1 MTKKRQLNIMVCVT
15 SQRSCD
21 KLIARGIER
30 AGAGD
35 PPAFLHVVHC
45 VETGRNFM
53 NTPYE
58 ADAIE
63 YLFTAAQLAGA
74 ELSLVRADN
83 VDDALVNYAENH
95 GIQLIILGAGAAGA
109 DQPASAAQAS
119 GRGVRCGC
127 GRKLKCSDAALA
139 GKSTTLS
146 RLRRQLLSKE
156 LF

>member
-1 MTKKRQLNIMVCVT
+1 MVCVT

-95 GIQLIILGAGAAGA
+95 GIQLIILGAGAAGGA
-109 DQPASAAQAS
+109 NREPINLRLQRRLPGVEFDVVAA
-119 GRGVRCGC
+119 GN
-127 GRKLKCSDAALA
+127 
-139 GKSTTLS
+139 
-146 RLRRQLLSKE
+146 
-156 LF
+156 

>member
-1 MTKKRQLNIMVCVT
+1 MTKKRQPNIMVCVT

-30 AGAGD
+30 AGGGEAR
-35 PPAFLHVVHC
+35 AFLHVVHC

-74 ELSLVRADN
+74 DLSLVRADN
-83 VDDALVNYAENH
+83 VDDALVEYAEDH
-95 GIQLIILGAGAAGA
+95 AVHLIILGAGV
-109 DQPASAAQAS
+109 PS
-119 GRGVRCGC
+119 GPNREPINLRLQRRLPGVEFDVVDTG
-127 GRKLKCSDAALA
+127 S
-139 GKSTTLS
+139 
-146 RLRRQLLSKE
+146 
-156 LF
+156 

>member
-95 GIQLIILGAGAAGA
+95 GIQLIILGAGAAG
-109 DQPASAAQAS
+109 SANREPINLRLQ
-119 GRGVRCGC
+119 RRLPGVEF
-127 GRKLKCSDAALA
+127 DVVAA
-139 GKSTTLS
+139 GN
-146 RLRRQLLSKE
+146 
-156 LF
+156 

>member
-53 NTPYE
+53 NTAYE

-74 ELSLVRADN
+74 DLSLLRAEH
-83 VDDALVNYAENH
+83 VDDALVSFAMEH
-95 GIQLIILGAGAAGA
+95 DADLIILGAGSAGS
-109 DQPASAAQAS
+109 QPRDHIAMRLQ
-119 GRGVRCGC
+119 RRLPGVGFEVVPT
-127 GRKLKCSDAALA
+127 K
-139 GKSTTLS
+139 
-146 RLRRQLLSKE
+146 
-156 LF
+156 

>member
-1 MTKKRQLNIMVCVT
+1 MVCVT

-83 VDDALVNYAENH
+83 VDDALVNYVENH
-95 GIQLIILGAGAAGA
+95 GIQLIILGAGAAGGA
-109 DQPASAAQAS
+109 NREPINLRLQRRLPGVEFDVVAA
-119 GRGVRCGC
+119 GN
-127 GRKLKCSDAALA
+127 
-139 GKSTTLS
+139 
-146 RLRRQLLSKE
+146 
-156 LF
+156 

>member
-1 MTKKRQLNIMVCVT
+1 MVCVT

-30 AGAGD
+30 AGTGKQR
-35 PPAFLHVVHC
+35 AFLHVVHC

-74 ELSLVRADN
+74 DLSLVRADN
-83 VDDALVNYAENH
+83 VDDALVEYAEEHNVH
-95 GIQLIILGAGAAGA
+95 LIVLGAGVPSGPNRETINLRLQRRLPGVEFDVVDAG
-109 DQPASAAQAS
+109 
-119 GRGVRCGC
+119 G
-127 GRKLKCSDAALA
+127 
-139 GKSTTLS
+139 
-146 RLRRQLLSKE
+146 
-156 LF
+156 